1 MKGDEKKKSFLRPR
15 CEIAVKNSSFYFNCV
30 CHIDFRRFFRCMSQ
44 DNIKAFLYY
53 VLRCTMGQ
61 LYSGG
66 YHPSK
71 LLDFAKS
78 QIAEEN

>member
-1 MKGDEKKKSFLRPR
+1 MQP
-15 CEIAVKNSSFYFNCV
+15 
-30 CHIDFRRFFRCMSQ
+30 
-44 DNIKAFLYY
+44 
-53 VLRCTMGQ
+53 TMGQ